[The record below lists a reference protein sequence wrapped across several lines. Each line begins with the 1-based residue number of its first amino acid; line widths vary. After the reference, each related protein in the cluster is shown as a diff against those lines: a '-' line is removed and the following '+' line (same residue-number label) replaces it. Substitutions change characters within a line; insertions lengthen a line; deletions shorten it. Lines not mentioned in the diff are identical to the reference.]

1 MYLHAPIKKGIVKA
15 LVLEEYNKLVYKDVP
30 TPDYK
35 ANEMLV
41 RVKACGICGS
51 DVHGMDGSSG
61 RRIPPL
67 IMGHEASGIVESV
80 GDLVKKFNAGDRI
93 TFDSTEYP
101 LDDWFTLSGKY
112 NLSENRKV
120 LGVSPKEYR
129 RHGAFAEYLVIPE
142 HIAYRLPDKVTFEQA
157 AMVEPVAVAT
167 HAINLTPLKIQD
179 SVLVVGAG
187 MIGLFLIQVL
197 RLSNAGTIIAIDLD
211 DKKLKLAASFGADV
225 TLKPDDPDLKQ
236 IILEKTEYRGA
247 DAVFEAVGIAPTI
260 VLAIENVRKGGVV
273 TLVGNLAPKVDFP
286 LQSVVTREI
295 RLQGSCGI
303 AGEYPQ
309 VLQMMEKGL
318 VDVASLL
325 SATAP
330 LSEGAEWFKR
340 LYNKEPGLNK
350 VILQP

>member
-1 MYLHAPIKKGIVKA
+1 MKA
-15 LVLEEYNKLVYKDVP
+15 LVLEEYNKLVYKEVP
-30 TPDYK
+30 VPEYK

-67 IMGHEASGIVESV
+67 IMGHEASGVVESV
-80 GDLVKKFNAGDRI
+80 GDQVKKFKAGDRI

-129 RHGAFAEYLVIPE
+129 RNGAFAEYLVIPE

-179 SVLVVGAG
+179 TVLVVGAG

-211 DKKLKLAASFGADV
+211 DQKLKLAIKFGADL
-225 TLKPDDPDLKQ
+225 TIKPDNPDLKNL
-236 IILEKTEYRGA
+236 ILEKTGFRGA
-247 DAVFEAVGIAPTI
+247 DAVFEAVGIAST
-260 VLAIENVRKGGVV
+260 VALAIQNVRKGGVV
-273 TLVGNLAPKVDFP
+273 TLVGNLASSVDFP

-309 VLQMMEKGL
+309 VLQMMEKDL

-325 SATAP
+325 SVAAP
-330 LSEGAEWFKR
+330 LSEGAEWFQK